1 MGKKMTTPG
10 HKWSYVFDEP
20 TRILIVDDDPILRE
34 FAAVHLAAPLSRVET
49 VATAETAL
57 DLLSRETFDL
67 VLVDI
72 GMPGMDGFE
81 LVQRIRGNDTLRD
94 LPVVIITGREDI
106 ASIDRAYMVGAT
118 SFVTKPIKWR
128 QLSYQLRYVMRASK
142 KEAERRARDEGVAAT
157 AISGATREELATCF
171 NAIIATA
178 TMIAAGRAPTPEAAR
193 AKEIM
198 TAAEAM
204 LHKLWGHGE
213 TSEANRSPA
222 DAQSGTQPPLLQ
234 AG

>member
-1 MGKKMTTPG
+1 MTAPG

-20 TRILIVDDDPILRE
+20 TRILMVDDDPILRE
-34 FAAVHLAAPLSRVET
+34 FAAVHLAAPLSRIET
-49 VATAETAL
+49 VDNAEAAL
-57 DLLSRETFDL
+57 DLLSRETFDI
-67 VLVDI
+67 VLADI

-81 LVQRIRGNDTLRD
+81 LVRRIRTDDRLRD

-142 KEAERRARDEGVAAT
+142 KEAERRAHGEGSAAT
-157 AISGATREELATCF
+157 AISGATREELVTCL

-178 TMIAAGRAPTPEAAR
+178 TTIASGRAPTPEAAR

-204 LHKLWGHGE
+204 LHKLWGD
-213 TSEANRSPA
+213 EAAREAEHSLA
-222 DAQSGTQPPLLQ
+222 DAPSGTQPLSH
-234 AG
+234 AC

>member
-1 MGKKMTTPG
+1 MTAPG

-34 FAAVHLAAPLSRVET
+34 FATVHLAAPLSRIET
-49 VATAETAL
+49 VSNGEAAL
-57 DLLSRETFDL
+57 DLLSREPFDL

-81 LVQRIRGNDTLRD
+81 LVQRIRANETLRD

-118 SFVTKPIKWR
+118 SFVTKPVRWR

-142 KEAERRARDEGVAAT
+142 REAERRARGEGVAAT
-157 AISGATREELATCF
+157 AISGATREELATCL

-178 TMIAAGRAPTPEAAR
+178 TTIVAGRAPTPEAAR

-204 LHKLWGHGE
+204 LHKLWGNGE
-213 TSEANRSPA
+213 TSEATNSLVTEQP
-222 DAQSGTQPPLLQ
+222 GTQPPLLQ